1 MYEEDRE
8 EPRTYQLVVSPDLDL
23 SPSDIVATWNADAQA
38 SAVATVYL
46 ASPEVRQFDPLLLAG
61 IVTLVST
68 VGLGVLTN
76 TIYDVLKAAAI
87 KKENKPPHKFLKLT
101 QLDQPD
107 GTHLLVVEQ
116 EEA

>member
-1 MYEEDRE
+1 ME
-8 EPRTYQLVVSPDLDL
+8 TKAYQLILSPDLNL
-23 SPSDIVATWNADAQA
+23 SPSEVVAAWNADAQA
-38 SAVATVYL
+38 STI
-46 ASPEVRQFDPLLLAG
+46 ASVHLVPSEAKRFDPTLLAG
-61 IVTLVST
+61 IIALVST

-76 TIYDVLKAAAI
+76 AIYDVLKAAAT
-87 KKENKPPHKFLKLT
+87 KKENKPPHKRFKIT